1 MQHLK
6 IPWDIEDAKQL
17 GRVLDRYKD
26 KYYFEVLLTVVVTYL
41 LYPFK
46 LNRYFIFLLS

>member
-1 MQHLK
+1 MK

-17 GRVLDRYKD
+17 GRVLDHYKD
-26 KYYFEVLLTVVVTYL
+26 KYYFEVVLTVVVTYL